1 MFSSMATVKD
11 LKSQVDRLKLEVLSL
26 KAETGADNI
35 SIGSFL
41 LTRLAQ
47 LHVTVRIIPTC
58 SPYHRCSTF
67 HIGNFWCA
75 W

>member
-47 LHVTVRIIPTC
+47 LHVTVRIIPT
-58 SPYHRCSTF
+58 Y
-67 HIGNFWCA
+67 
-75 W
+75 